1 MPLNF
6 REGMRRL
13 GIVAGLLGSV
23 AGGIGGYFLIVDAR
37 AMAVSK
43 LLQESVVVDYA
54 VAAALP
60 VLGFLA
66 PWVAVR
72 VVIWIWAGFSEET
85 ETRDNGKVQGKIAR
99 LIKLIDETEH
109 LLRKHGEE
117 TWADWLREGRSR
129 IRNLDFSGIEHIL
142 SGFGGTSSFNDVYI
156 CPANHHVIK
165 ERHVGKVNDRL
176 RALSSEIYEVA
187 RELQDEEQ
195 AAQSNRG
202 RTHSGRARA

>member
-1 MPLNF
+1 
-6 REGMRRL
+6 MRRL

-23 AGGIGGYFLIVDAR
+23 AGGIGGYLLVVDAR
-37 AMAVSK
+37 AMAASK

-54 VAAALP
+54 VASALP

-66 PWVAVR
+66 PWVAAR
-72 VVIWIWAGFSEET
+72 VLVWIWAGFSEEP
-85 ETRDNGKVQGKIAR
+85 ERHDNVKVRGKIAR
-99 LIKLIDETEH
+99 LTKLIDEAEH

-117 TWADWLREGRSR
+117 TWADWLREGRSL
-129 IRNLDFSGIEHIL
+129 IRNRDFSGIEHIL

-195 AAQSNRG
+195 AAQANRG
-202 RTHSGRARA
+202 RAHSGRARA